1 MDWRSTDAN
10 ADFRMISFIRR
21 APLALSVCVLTLN
34 FGFAVHAQTSPA
46 QGKVVAT
53 QNEVKKS
60 CIEFVQMP
68 LTEKQILGLLDSAD
82 EVDEIR
88 ENSQDGFYKT
98 GPETTAK
105 LDTVAKRHGLA
116 GYDEYKTIR
125 ADVLLVFSGYD
136 RVTKKYVGREPVDK
150 TSRGSHEARPEHVCE
165 RKKARRLSPS
175 TLSEFA
181 LCLRSNTGATSIWFT
196 DITHVSTRA
205 NFKNEAHRGAALAS
219 GAPRR
224 SCDQRLC
231 AGSLVCSSLAR
242 AEFSR

>member
-1 MDWRSTDAN
+1 
-10 ADFRMISFIRR
+10 
-21 APLALSVCVLTLN
+21 
-34 FGFAVHAQTSPA
+34 
-46 QGKVVAT
+46 
-53 QNEVKKS
+53 
-60 CIEFVQMP
+60 MP

-125 ADVLLVFSGYD
+125 ANVLLVFSGYD

-165 RKKARRLSPS
+165 GKK
-175 TLSEFA
+175 
-181 LCLRSNTGATSIWFT
+181 
-196 DITHVSTRA
+196 
-205 NFKNEAHRGAALAS
+205 RG
-219 GAPRR
+219 
-224 SCDQRLC
+224 D
-231 AGSLVCSSLAR
+231 
-242 AEFSR
+242 